1 MLLLSF
7 VVNKFQYSN
16 IPILWFTTVDHLSAT
31 EDNIGMSKI
40 SKMKNA
46 VFLKK
51 KKKRKKKKLSA
62 KQLFFKSLPFDLKNC
77 RGKRNCY
84 FDYRYTNC

>member
-1 MLLLSF
+1 MLLLFF

-16 IPILWFTTVDHLSAT
+16 IPILWFTTVDHSSAT

-46 VFLKK
+46 VLKK
-51 KKKRKKKKLSA
+51 KKKKKTLRKTTI
-62 KQLFFKSLPFDLKNC
+62 
-77 RGKRNCY
+77 Y
-84 FDYRYTNC
+84 